1 MSGYNGRRGPN
12 VSEYIANLN
21 TIPSPSDQTLDPQ
34 NLEDDFAL
42 FTNADF
48 ADAGNF
54 NMDVPLD
61 FDFGVNDQPPTT
73 QPSPATRNNSAA
85 STDPKLDFSLPGDFH
100 FADFPNF
107 STPIIDTSIQ
117 GLSQTQGSNYPVP
130 NTYTSPGS
138 SAVSP
143 AVPGFDATNGKK
155 RKLENSETNSQQAI
169 DEAARV
175 AAEEDKRRRNTAAS
189 ARFRIKKKQ
198 REQTLEKTAKEMTE
212 RVSVLETRIQQLE
225 TENAWLKGLITEKNG
240 GKTSTSEIKALL
252 NKHEEGR
259 STGTRTD
266 GVGTKA

>member
-1 MSGYNGRRGPN
+1 MSNF
-12 VSEYIANLN
+12 
-21 TIPSPSDQTLDPQ
+21 
-34 NLEDDFAL
+34 EDF
-42 FTNADF
+42 
-48 ADAGNF
+48 
-54 NMDVPLD
+54 
-61 FDFGVNDQPPTT
+61 
-73 QPSPATRNNSAA
+73 
-85 STDPKLDFSLPGDFH
+85 PGDFH
-100 FADFPNF
+100 FADFTNF
-107 STPIIDTSIQ
+107 STPIIDPSIQ
-117 GLSQTQGSNYPVP
+117 GLAQTQGSNYPVP
-130 NTYTSPGS
+130 VTYTSPGS

-143 AVPGFDATNGKK
+143 VVAGFDATNGKK
-155 RKLENSETNSQQAI
+155 RKLENGETNSQQAI
-169 DEAARV
+169 DEAARI